1 MLRINKMIKQ
11 VLLYFFTTILP
22 VLSSPWFC
30 LGVCFIAFVYN
41 DRVSAWFV
49 VFIWTSLFFRL
60 IDNYELFRG
69 TGLDSR
75 FVVNFACDP
84 SNPLDTITRRQKI
97 YRLLKE
103 TAKMVGYPNCS
114 IKFESER
121 KDGNLFHMTYR
132 IPNRNVYNAIDKFFS
147 EIKEEKTYVR

>member
-22 VLSSPWFC
+22 VLSSPWFWMGLC
-30 LGVCFIAFVYN
+30 CIAVVYN
-41 DRVSAWFV
+41 APFHAWFV
-49 VFIWTSLFFRL
+49 AFTLTGCFYSL

-84 SNPLDTITRRQKI
+84 SNPLDTITRRQKT

-103 TAKMVGYPNCS
+103 TAEMVGYPNCS

-132 IPNRNVYNAIDKFFS
+132 IPNRNVYNALNKFFGDN
-147 EIKEEKTYVR
+147 ETV

>member
-22 VLSSPWFC
+22 VLSSPWLWMGLCCIAVVYKDPFPAW
-30 LGVCFIAFVYN
+30 FIAFTL
-41 DRVSAWFV
+41 AGCFC
-49 VFIWTSLFFRL
+49 SL
-60 IDNYELFRG
+60 INNYEPFRG
-69 TGLDSR
+69 AGLDSR
-75 FVVNFACDP
+75 FVVKFACNP
-84 SNPLDTITRRQKI
+84 SEPLDTITRRQKM

-103 TAKMVGYPNCS
+103 IAEMVGYPNCS
-114 IKFESER
+114 IKFESEE
-121 KDGNLFHMTYR
+121 KDGDLFRMTYR